1 MPFSLPV
8 LATPLAIVRL
18 PVDDGLP
25 WWAASSTLLS
35 LTRTPDETS
44 IVCDEDRVPASV
56 VAARGYRA
64 LCVAGRIPLDAIGV
78 LAWLATP
85 LAAARV
91 PIFVIST
98 FDTDYILVP
107 GAQLD
112 IAIKVLQEAG
122 HSVKMG
128 SESI

>member
-1 MPFSLPV
+1 MPFSLI
-8 LATPLAIVRL
+8 AIETTLAIVRL
-18 PVDDGLP
+18 PPDAGLP

-44 IVCDEDRVPASV
+44 IVCDEALVPASV
-56 VAARGYRA
+56 VADRGHRA
-64 LCVAGRIPLDAIGV
+64 LRVAGPLPLDAIGV
-78 LAWLATP
+78 LAWLANP

-107 GAQLD
+107 GGRLAA
-112 IAIKVLQEAG
+112 AIEALREAG
-122 HSVKMG
+122 HSVT
-128 SESI
+128 E